1 MLVSVA
7 FALICG
13 QWCNIP
19 VSPINPAGYYPRSG
33 TTAHR
38 RLKSTLAMLLLKRL
52 RKLIYHNF
60 KEMKWQGLLASL
72 LVYVLLCWLVL
83 QLLGE
88 TALAGTDYLYW
99 LIVTASTV
107 GYGDLSPAT
116 TGGKLFSA
124 VFVIPMGLGLF
135 ALTVGKIAAF
145 SAYQWRKGIMGMKA
159 LNLNEHILV
168 IGWDPERTPQLL
180 RLLLIEAQHNL
191 GRTLCLC
198 VSDEIENP
206 LPGEIEFVRVS
217 AYNDPTDMQ
226 RSCIDQASSIII
238 DCARDDS
245 TLAAALYSYSRNP
258 TAHSIAYF
266 RDQSLSELLRHHCPN
281 IECTPSVAVELMV
294 KAAMDPGSSAL
305 HRQLLSA
312 GDGMTQYSV
321 RYPAQVAP
329 ISIRRLYAPLKER
342 YQATLIAVDLE
353 ADGEPEVNPSLDLE
367 LHPGA
372 VIYYIAPTRIRE
384 FDWAALATA

>member
-1 MLVSVA
+1 
-7 FALICG
+7 
-13 QWCNIP
+13 
-19 VSPINPAGYYPRSG
+19 
-33 TTAHR
+33 
-38 RLKSTLAMLLLKRL
+38 MLLFIRL

-60 KEMKWQGLLASL
+60 KEMKWQGLLMSL
-72 LVYVLLCWLVL
+72 LGYMLLCWLVL
-83 QLLGE
+83 RLLGE
-88 TALAGTDYLYW
+88 TALVGADYLYW
-99 LIVTASTV
+99 IIVTASTV

-116 TGGKLFSA
+116 MGGKLFS
-124 VFVIPMGLGLF
+124 VFFVIPIGLGLF
-135 ALTVGKIAAF
+135 ALTVGKVAAF

-168 IGWDPERTPQLL
+168 IGWDPQRTPRLL
-180 RLLLIEAQHNL
+180 RLLLIEAQQNL

-217 AYNDPTDMQ
+217 AYNDPADMQ
-226 RSCIDQASSIII
+226 RCCIDQASSIII

-245 TLAAALYSYSRNP
+245 TLAAALYSHSRNP
-258 TAHSIAYF
+258 HAHSIAYF
-266 RDQSLSELLRHHCPN
+266 RDQSLSQLLRHHCPN

-321 RYPAQVAP
+321 RYPESLPA
-329 ISIRRLYAPLKER
+329 ISISRLYAPLKEH

-353 ADGEPEVNPSLDLE
+353 ADGEPEINPPLDLE

-372 VIYYIAPTRIRE
+372 LIYYIAPRRIRD
-384 FDWAALATA
+384 FDWRALTQP

>member
-1 MLVSVA
+1 
-7 FALICG
+7 
-13 QWCNIP
+13 
-19 VSPINPAGYYPRSG
+19 
-33 TTAHR
+33 
-38 RLKSTLAMLLLKRL
+38 MLLLKRL

-72 LVYVLLCWLVL
+72 LGYMLVCWLVL
-83 QLLGE
+83 RLLGE
-88 TALAGTDYLYW
+88 TELAGADYLYW

-116 TGGKLFSA
+116 AGGKLFSA
-124 VFVIPMGLGLF
+124 FFVIPIGLSLF
-135 ALTVGKIAAF
+135 ALTVGKVAAF

-159 LNLNEHILV
+159 LNLSEHILV
-168 IGWDPERTPQLL
+168 IGWDPQRTPQLL
-180 RLLLIEAQHNL
+180 RLLLIEARQNL

-217 AYNDPTDMQ
+217 AYNDPADMQ
-226 RSCIDQASSIII
+226 RSCIDRASSIII

-245 TLAAALYSYSRNP
+245 TLAAALYSHSRNP
-258 TAHSIAYF
+258 GAHSIAYF
-266 RDQSLSELLRHHCPN
+266 RDQSLSQLLRHHCPN

-321 RYPAQVAP
+321 RYPDALAP
-329 ISIRRLYAPLKER
+329 ISIRHLYTPLKER

-353 ADGEPEVNPSLDLE
+353 ADGEPEVNPPLDLE
-367 LHPGA
+367 LRPGA
-372 VIYYIAPTRIRE
+372 LIYYIAPNRIRA
-384 FDWAALATA
+384 FDWAALAQP